1 MCEPRWSS
9 KIELMKRLKKIILI
23 SPMILL
29 LLLLMSCG
37 QLSTSTP
44 SALVSNTQATPL
56 TMTGSAPL
64 DTIKPFAIN
73 KLELPKMAAGESI
86 ITHAA
91 YTISYNAKYHEA
103 NWVAYE
109 LTKEETNNVYERAK
123 KFVADPY
130 VTSVSASDQDYK
142 NSHFD
147 KGHLAPAADMGWSAL
162 SMKESFYYSNV
173 SPQRPEFNR
182 GIWKKLEELVR
193 TWAYD
198 YKAIYVVTGPVLS
211 GNLPTIGTHQ
221 IAIPNYFFKVIL
233 DYTEPGINGIGFI
246 LPNQA
251 SSNSLSNFAVT
262 IDSVEKLTGLDFFPA
277 LPDAQ
282 EKTIE
287 STLCKSCWTWTSTK
301 TGSAKVKA
309 GSATASLSTQCLGIT
324 KKGARCKRHTS
335 NANGCC
341 FQHGGF

>member
-1 MCEPRWSS
+1 
-9 KIELMKRLKKIILI
+9 MKKFIPLSLFG
-23 SPMILL
+23 LL
-29 LLLLMSCG
+29 LCMLMSCA
-37 QLSTSTP
+37 QPSTSTP
-44 SALVSNTQATPL
+44 SALVSDAQATPL
-56 TMTGSAPL
+56 TITGSAPI
-64 DTIKPFAIN
+64 DTIKPVAIN
-73 KLELPKMAAGESI
+73 KLELPKIVAGENI
-86 ITHAA
+86 ITHTA

-109 LTKEETNNVYERAK
+109 LTKEETCNTFPRAK
-123 KFVADPY
+123 QFIADPY
-130 VTSVSASDQDYK
+130 VTSISASDQDYK

-198 YKAIYVVTGPVLS
+198 YDAIYVVTGPVLTS
-211 GNLPTIGTHQ
+211 NLPTLGTHQ
-221 IAIPNYFFKVIL
+221 IAIPNYFYKVIL
-233 DYTEPGINGIGFI
+233 DYTEPGIKGIGFI
-246 LPNQA
+246 LSNQA
-251 SSNSLSNFAVT
+251 SSNSLSSFAVT

-287 STLCKSCWTWTSTK
+287 NTLCKNCWTWTSTK
-301 TGSAKVKA
+301 TTSTKIKA
-309 GSATASLSTQCLGIT
+309 GSATASASTQCIGIT
-324 KKGARCKRHTS
+324 MKGDRCKRRTTNENS
-335 NANGCC
+335 CC